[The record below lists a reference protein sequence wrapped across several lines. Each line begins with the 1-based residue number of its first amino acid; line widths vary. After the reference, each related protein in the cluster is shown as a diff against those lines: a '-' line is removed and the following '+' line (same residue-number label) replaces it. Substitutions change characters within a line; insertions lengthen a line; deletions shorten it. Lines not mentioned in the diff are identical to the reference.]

1 MAALPSQRGASIFYT
16 SKDRYFP
23 DFLACDDE
31 GVYWIVEG
39 KNQGGR
45 SDESVQAKR
54 RAAESVVRR
63 LLAIEGFED
72 HAWGYLIAYEDDI
85 QRSDSWNDLKTRSHP
100 VCNG

>member
-1 MAALPSQRGASIFYT
+1 MKPPLRERCAC
-16 SKDRYFP
+16 
-23 DFLACDDE
+23 LAKL
-31 GVYWIVEG
+31 VKNRLTLTG

-72 HAWGYLIAYEDDI
+72 HAWGYLIAYGDDI
-85 QRSDSWNDLKTRSHP
+85 QRSDSWDDLKTRSHP